1 VEKNAFY
8 VDVWIIDYLDVQD
21 IFLKNVVVLKSR
33 IYDKNIIFV

>member
-33 IYDKNIIFV
+33 IYDKIIIFV